1 MANNSRLNLAAKCGD
16 TDRKA
21 VVTGRAIP
29 RSTGQ
34 RSKVKV
40 TRVVANGTVL
50 TSSFYSNQS
59 LKFITRKF
67 S

>member
-34 RSKVKV
+34 RS
-40 TRVVANGTVL
+40 RSQGWWPMGPYL
-50 TSSFYSNQS
+50 
-59 LKFITRKF
+59 L
-67 S
+67 